1 MSKTKRTFRPALS
14 GEQFPSPYSTLGRIF
29 REAAFASARLRTML
43 RRDDGSALIE
53 MYVVLPIMLGLI
65 LGVSSLGLALN
76 AYIVLSHATDV
87 GARYLAINDGNF
99 GSSSTNNP
107 CAMAVTQITAAAPV
121 LNSSKLSYSIT
132 FTPTSSGTA
141 TTFTSSNGGS
151 GYASTSSSS
160 CATNGTTDMGTGLG
174 TVTVNVTYPY
184 PLLIFG
190 WAPTNVNLQA
200 QTTEIIQ

>member
-1 MSKTKRTFRPALS
+1 MSKANIFRPDSS
-14 GEQFPSPYSTLGRIF
+14 GEQFTGPCSKLIRIF
-29 REAAFASARLRTML
+29 REATFTSMRLRAVL

-87 GARYLAINDGNF
+87 GARYLAVNDGNF
-99 GSSSTNNP
+99 GTSATNNP

-121 LNSSKLSYSIT
+121 LSSSKLSYSMT
-132 FTPTSSGTA
+132 FQPTATGTA
-141 TTFTSSNGGS
+141 TTFTSSNGSS
-151 GYASTSSSS
+151 GYASTGSSS
-160 CATNGTTDMGTGLG
+160 CATNGSTDMGTGMG
-174 TVTVNVTYPY
+174 TLTVNVTYPY

-190 WAPTNVNLQA
+190 WAPTNVTLQA

>member
-1 MSKTKRTFRPALS
+1 MSKANIFRPDSS
-14 GEQFPSPYSTLGRIF
+14 GEQFMGPCSKLIRIF
-29 REAAFASARLRTML
+29 REAAFTSMRLRAVL

-87 GARYLAINDGNF
+87 GARYLAVNDGNF
-99 GSSSTNNP
+99 GTSATNNP

-121 LNSSKLSYSIT
+121 LSSSKLSYSMT
-132 FTPTSSGTA
+132 FQPTATGTA
-141 TTFTSSNGGS
+141 TTFTSSNGSS
-151 GYASTSSSS
+151 GYASTGSSS
-160 CATNGTTDMGTGLG
+160 CATNGSTDMGTGMG
-174 TVTVNVTYPY
+174 TLTVNVTYPY

-190 WAPTNVNLQA
+190 WAPTNVTLQA

>member
-1 MSKTKRTFRPALS
+1 MA
-14 GEQFPSPYSTLGRIF
+14 
-29 REAAFASARLRTML
+29 

-87 GARYLAINDGNF
+87 GARYLAINQGNF
-99 GSSSTNNP
+99 GTSATNNP
-107 CAMAVTQITAAAPV
+107 CAMAVTQIQAAAPV
-121 LNSSKLSYSIT
+121 LAPSNMSYQIT
-132 FTPTSSGTA
+132 FTPTSTGTA
-141 TTFTSSNGGS
+141 TTFKSSNGGS
-151 GYASTSSSS
+151 SYASGT
-160 CATNGTTDMGTGLG
+160 CPTNGATDMGTGLG
-174 TVTVNVTYPY
+174 TVTVTVTYPY

-200 QTTEIIQ
+200 STTEIIQ